1 MSAMSAGRSAL
12 RMGPAELV
20 QAAAMARRFYLEG
33 KSKIQIA
40 EEFGVSRFKVARV
53 LETALERDLVRIE
66 IRVPAELDAERSD
79 ALRARYGLRHAVV
92 VESPAEEQDDAPDP
106 ENLGEVAAD
115 LLGELVNEGDVL
127 GLAWGRSTIHMAA
140 ALDRLPPCTVVQLT
154 GVYDAGTAERGSV
167 EAVRRA
173 AQVSGGEAHPIYAP
187 MLLPDPATAAALRH
201 QTGIARAFDYF
212 DKVTVAAVSIGSWE
226 PGISTVH
233 DMLSDEERAHYASL
247 GVAAEM
253 SAHLFDT
260 EGRRVGRDLGERCI
274 TVEADR
280 LRRIPEVVAIAGGQ
294 RKAAAIGAVLRSGLV
309 TSLVTDTAAA
319 DYLLTESAAPQR
331 LGCWSGP
338 TRTATERHRG
348 GRRRPGRGHGNAR
361 TAHAPSGRSRV
372 RRLSPGPRPGP
383 SPPGTPPAPRTDSH
397 RPGCSAGSAAT
408 SRGCR
413 ASSCASPPDTA

>member
-1 MSAMSAGRSAL
+1 MAGMSAGRSAL

-92 VESPAEEQDDAPDP
+92 VESPAEAADESPDP

-115 LLGELVNEGDVL
+115 LLGELVTEGDVL

-187 MLLPDPATAAALRH
+187 MLLPDPATAAALRS
-201 QTGIARAFDYF
+201 QTGIARAFEYF
-212 DKVTVAAVSIGSWE
+212 DKVTVACVSIGSWE

-233 DMLSDEERAHYASL
+233 DMLSDAERAHYASL

-253 SAHLFDT
+253 SAHLFDS

-309 TSLVTDTAAA
+309 TSLVTDRAAA
-319 DYLLTESAAPQR
+319 DYLLTES
-331 LGCWSGP
+331 
-338 TRTATERHRG
+338 
-348 GRRRPGRGHGNAR
+348 
-361 TAHAPSGRSRV
+361 
-372 RRLSPGPRPGP
+372 SPG
-383 SPPGTPPAPRTDSH
+383 THPALDRTD
-397 RPGCSAGSAAT
+397 PDGS
-408 SRGCR
+408 
-413 ASSCASPPDTA
+413 

>member
-1 MSAMSAGRSAL
+1 MSTGRSAM

-92 VESPAEEQDDAPDP
+92 VESPAEAETDTADP

-140 ALDRLPPCTVVQLT
+140 ALNRLPPCTVVQLT

-187 MLLPDPATAAALRH
+187 MLLPDSATAAALRG
-201 QTGIARAFDYF
+201 QTGIARAFEYF
-212 DKVTVAAVSIGSWE
+212 DKVTVACVSIGAWA
-226 PGISTVH
+226 PGISTVY
-233 DMLSDEERAHYASL
+233 DMLSEEERAHYASL
-247 GVAAEM
+247 GAAAEM
-253 SAHLFDT
+253 SAHLFDS
-260 EGRRVGRDLGERCI
+260 EGRRIGRDLGERCI

-319 DYLLTESAAPQR
+319 DYLLHET
-331 LGCWSGP
+331 G
-338 TRTATERHRG
+338 
-348 GRRRPGRGHGNAR
+348 
-361 TAHAPSGRSRV
+361 
-372 RRLSPGPRPGP
+372 PGPRP
-383 SPPGTPPAPRTDSH
+383 ALE
-397 RPGCSAGSAAT
+397 
-408 SRGCR
+408 R
-413 ASSCASPPDTA
+413 ADPDGI

>member
-1 MSAMSAGRSAL
+1 VNSSEEIAVSGMSAGRSAM

-92 VESPAEEQDDAPDP
+92 VESPAEAEESSPDP

-173 AQVSGGEAHPIYAP
+173 AQVSGGDAHPIYAP
-187 MLLPDPATAAALRH
+187 MLLPDAATAAALRN
-201 QTGIARAFDYF
+201 QTGIARAFEYF
-212 DKVTVAAVSIGSWE
+212 DKVTVACVSIGSWE

-253 SAHLFDT
+253 SAHLFDA

-294 RKAAAIGAVLRSGLV
+294 RKAAAIDAVLRSGLV
-309 TSLVTDTAAA
+309 TSLVTDTSAA
-319 DYLLTESAAPQR
+319 DYLM
-331 LGCWSGP
+331 
-338 TRTATERHRG
+338 TA
-348 GRRRPGRGHGNAR
+348 
-361 TAHAPSGRSRV
+361 
-372 RRLSPGPRPGP
+372 
-383 SPPGTPPAPRTDSH
+383 GTPP
-397 RPGCSAGSAAT
+397 RPALN
-408 SRGCR
+408 R
-413 ASSCASPPDTA
+413 ADPDGP

>member
-1 MSAMSAGRSAL
+1 MSGMSAGRSAM

-92 VESPAEEQDDAPDP
+92 VEAAAEETPDP

-115 LLGELVNEGDVL
+115 LLGELVNEGDIL

-173 AQVSGGEAHPIYAP
+173 AQVSGGDAHPIYAP
-187 MLLPDPATAAALRH
+187 MLLPDAATAAALRN
-201 QTGIARAFDYF
+201 QTGIARAFEYF
-212 DKVTVAAVSIGSWE
+212 DKVTVACVSIGSWE

-233 DMLSDEERAHYASL
+233 DMLSDEERGHYASL

-253 SAHLFDT
+253 SAHLFDA

-274 TVEADR
+274 TVKADQ
-280 LRRIPEVVAIAGGQ
+280 LRRVPEVVAIAGGQ
-294 RKAAAIGAVLRSGLV
+294 RKAAAIDAVLRSGLV
-309 TSLVTDTAAA
+309 TSLVTDTSAA
-319 DYLLTESAAPQR
+319 DYLM
-331 LGCWSGP
+331 
-338 TRTATERHRG
+338 TAG
-348 GRRRPGRGHGNAR
+348 
-361 TAHAPSGRSRV
+361 
-372 RRLSPGPRPGP
+372 
-383 SPPGTPPAPRTDSH
+383 PAPKPALNRTD
-397 RPGCSAGSAAT
+397 
-408 SRGCR
+408 
-413 ASSCASPPDTA
+413 PDGI

>member
-1 MSAMSAGRSAL
+1 MSTGRTTA

-92 VESPAEEQDDAPDP
+92 VESPADSPSGGEDHPDP

-115 LLGELVNEGDVL
+115 LLGELVAEGDVL
-127 GLAWGRSTIHMAA
+127 GLAWGRSTINMAA
-140 ALDRLPPCTVVQLT
+140 ALRHLPPCTVVQLT

-173 AQVSGGEAHPIYAP
+173 ADVAGGEAHPIYAP
-187 MLLPDPATAAALRH
+187 MLLPDAATANALRS
-201 QTGIARAFDYF
+201 QTGVARAFEYF
-212 DKVTVAAVSIGSWE
+212 DKVTVAAVSIGSWA
-226 PGISTVH
+226 PGISTVY
-233 DMLSDEERAHYASL
+233 DMLSEEEREQYASL
-247 GVAAEM
+247 GAAAEM
-253 SAHLFDT
+253 SAHLFDDA
-260 EGRRVGRDLGERCI
+260 GRRVGRDLGERCI

-280 LRRIPEVVAIAGGQ
+280 LRRIPEVVAIAGGL

-309 TSLVTDTAAA
+309 TSLVTDTAVA
-319 DYLLTESAAPQR
+319 DYLLHESRPPLRPA
-331 LGCWSGP
+331 L
-338 TRTATERHRG
+338 ER
-348 GRRRPGRGHGNAR
+348 A
-361 TAHAPSGRSRV
+361 
-372 RRLSPGPRPGP
+372 
-383 SPPGTPPAPRTDSH
+383 D
-397 RPGCSAGSAAT
+397 
-408 SRGCR
+408 
-413 ASSCASPPDTA
+413 PDDL

>member
-1 MSAMSAGRSAL
+1 MTGMSQGRPAL

-79 ALRARYGLRHAVV
+79 RLRARYGLRHAVV
-92 VESPAEEQDDAPDP
+92 VESPSAAAESADESPDP

-115 LLGELVNEGDVL
+115 LLGELVTEGDVL

-187 MLLPDPATAAALRH
+187 MLLPDPATAAALRN
-201 QTGIARAFDYF
+201 QTGIARAFEYF

-253 SAHLFDT
+253 SAHLFDA

-280 LRRIPEVVAIAGGQ
+280 LRRIPEVVAIAGGR
-294 RKAAAIGAVLRSGLV
+294 RKASAIDAVLRSGLV

-319 DYLLTESAAPQR
+319 DYLL
-331 LGCWSGP
+331 
-338 TRTATERHRG
+338 
-348 GRRRPGRGHGNAR
+348 
-361 TAHAPSGRSRV
+361 
-372 RRLSPGPRPGP
+372 
-383 SPPGTPPAPRTDSH
+383 
-397 RPGCSAGSAAT
+397 SAGSAPRPALE
-408 SRGCR
+408 R
-413 ASSCASPPDTA
+413 ADPDGPEDE

>member
-1 MSAMSAGRSAL
+1 MNSSEEIAVAGMSAGRSAL

-92 VESPAEEQDDAPDP
+92 VESPAEGEDESPDP

-115 LLGELVNEGDVL
+115 LLGELVTEGDVL

-187 MLLPDPATAAALRH
+187 MLLPDPATAAALRG

-212 DKVTVAAVSIGSWE
+212 DKVTVACVSIGSWE

-253 SAHLFDT
+253 SAHLFDAD
-260 EGRRVGRDLGERCI
+260 GRRVGRDLGERCI

-309 TSLVTDTAAA
+309 TSLVTDRAAA
-319 DYLLTESAAPQR
+319 DYLLTES
-331 LGCWSGP
+331 
-338 TRTATERHRG
+338 
-348 GRRRPGRGHGNAR
+348 
-361 TAHAPSGRSRV
+361 
-372 RRLSPGPRPGP
+372 SPG
-383 SPPGTPPAPRTDSH
+383 THPALDRTD
-397 RPGCSAGSAAT
+397 
-408 SRGCR
+408 
-413 ASSCASPPDTA
+413 PDGN

>member
-1 MSAMSAGRSAL
+1 MSTGRSAT

-92 VESPAEEQDDAPDP
+92 VESPADAEADTPDP

-115 LLGELVNEGDVL
+115 LLGELVAEGDVL

-140 ALDRLPPCTVVQLT
+140 ALHRLPPCTVVQLT

-173 AQVSGGEAHPIYAP
+173 AAVSGGEAHPIYAP
-187 MLLPDPATAAALRH
+187 MLLPDTATADALRG
-201 QTGIARAFDYF
+201 QTGIARAFEYF
-212 DKVTVAAVSIGSWE
+212 DKVTVACVSIGSWE
-226 PGISTVH
+226 AGISTVY
-233 DMLSDEERAHYASL
+233 DMLTEKERAHYENL
-247 GVAAEM
+247 GAAAEM
-253 SAHLFDT
+253 SAHLFDA
-260 EGRRVGRDLGERCI
+260 EGRRIGRDLGERCI

-280 LRRIPEVVAIAGGQ
+280 LRRIPEVVAIAGGR
-294 RKAAAIGAVLRSGLV
+294 RKAEAIGAVLRSGLV

-319 DYLLTESAAPQR
+319 DYLLAETTPAA
-331 LGCWSGP
+331 
-338 TRTATERHRG
+338 H
-348 GRRRPGRGHGNAR
+348 
-361 TAHAPSGRSRV
+361 
-372 RRLSPGPRPGP
+372 
-383 SPPGTPPAPRTDSH
+383 PALD
-397 RPGCSAGSAAT
+397 
-408 SRGCR
+408 R
-413 ASSCASPPDTA
+413 ADPDGV

>member
-1 MSAMSAGRSAL
+1 MSGMSAGRSAM

-92 VESPAEEQDDAPDP
+92 VESPADAEESPDP

-173 AQVSGGEAHPIYAP
+173 AQVSGGDAHPIYAP
-187 MLLPDPATAAALRH
+187 MLLPDPATAAALRN
-201 QTGIARAFDYF
+201 QTGIARAFEYF
-212 DKVTVAAVSIGSWE
+212 DKVTVAVRLDRFLGAWDLHRPRHAQRRGA
-226 PGISTVH
+226 G
-233 DMLSDEERAHYASL
+233 HYASL

-253 SAHLFDT
+253 SAHLFDAD
-260 EGRRVGRDLGERCI
+260 GRRVGRDLGERCI
-274 TVEADR
+274 TVKADQ

-294 RKAAAIGAVLRSGLV
+294 RKAAAIDAVLRSGLV
-309 TSLVTDTAAA
+309 TSLVTDTSAA
-319 DYLLTESAAPQR
+319 DYLLDGGSDAEAGAQQ
-331 LGCWSGP
+331 GGP
-338 TRTATERHRG
+338 
-348 GRRRPGRGHGNAR
+348 
-361 TAHAPSGRSRV
+361 
-372 RRLSPGPRPGP
+372 
-383 SPPGTPPAPRTDSH
+383 
-397 RPGCSAGSAAT
+397 
-408 SRGCR
+408 
-413 ASSCASPPDTA
+413 

>member
-1 MSAMSAGRSAL
+1 MSTGGRSAM

-92 VESPAEEQDDAPDP
+92 VESPTSTDEIDDSPDP

-115 LLGELVNEGDVL
+115 LLGELVTEGDVL

-140 ALDRLPPCTVVQLT
+140 ALDQLPPCTVVQLT

-187 MLLPDPATAAALRH
+187 MLLPDPATAAALRN
-201 QTGIARAFDYF
+201 QTGIARAFEYF

-226 PGISTVH
+226 RGISTVH

-253 SAHLFDT
+253 SAHLFDA

-294 RKAAAIGAVLRSGLV
+294 RKAAAIDAVLRSGLV

-319 DYLLTESAAPQR
+319 DQLMVMGQ
-331 LGCWSGP
+331 
-338 TRTATERHRG
+338 
-348 GRRRPGRGHGNAR
+348 
-361 TAHAPSGRSRV
+361 
-372 RRLSPGPRPGP
+372 
-383 SPPGTPPAPRTDSH
+383 TPHPALDRADPD
-397 RPGCSAGSAAT
+397 GS
-408 SRGCR
+408 
-413 ASSCASPPDTA
+413 

>member
-1 MSAMSAGRSAL
+1 M
-12 RMGPAELV
+12 
-20 QAAAMARRFYLEG
+20 
-33 KSKIQIA
+33 
-40 EEFGVSRFKVARV
+40 ARV

-92 VESPAEEQDDAPDP
+92 VESPADAEETPDP

-173 AQVSGGEAHPIYAP
+173 AQVSGGDAHPIYAP
-187 MLLPDPATAAALRH
+187 MLLPDAATAEALRH
-201 QTGIARAFDYF
+201 QTGIARAFEYF
-212 DKVTVAAVSIGSWE
+212 DKVTVACVSIGSWE

-253 SAHLFDT
+253 SAHLFDAD
-260 EGRRVGRDLGERCI
+260 GRRVGRDLGERCI
-274 TVEADR
+274 TVKADQ

-294 RKAAAIGAVLRSGLV
+294 RKAAAIDAVLRSGLV
-309 TSLVTDTAAA
+309 TSLVTDTSAA
-319 DYLLTESAAPQR
+319 DYLMT
-331 LGCWSGP
+331 
-338 TRTATERHRG
+338 
-348 GRRRPGRGHGNAR
+348 
-361 TAHAPSGRSRV
+361 
-372 RRLSPGPRPGP
+372 
-383 SPPGTPPAPRTDSH
+383 
-397 RPGCSAGSAAT
+397 AGST
-408 SRGCR
+408 PKSTLNR
-413 ASSCASPPDTA
+413 ADPDGA

>member
-1 MSAMSAGRSAL
+1 
-12 RMGPAELV
+12 MGPAELV

-92 VESPAEEQDDAPDP
+92 VESPADASDDAPDP
-106 ENLGEVAAD
+106 ENLGDVAAD
-115 LLGELVNEGDVL
+115 LLGELVVEGDVL

-140 ALDRLPPCTVVQLT
+140 ALNRLPPCTVVQLT

-187 MLLPDPATAAALRH
+187 MLLPDPATAAALRG
-201 QTGIARAFDYF
+201 QTGIARAFEYF
-212 DKVTVAAVSIGSWE
+212 DKVTVACVSIGSWA
-226 PGISTVH
+226 PGVSTVY
-233 DMLSDEERAHYASL
+233 DMLSKEERAHYASL
-247 GVAAEM
+247 GAAAEM

-260 EGRRVGRDLGERCI
+260 DGRRIGRDLGERCI

-280 LRRIPEVVAIAGGQ
+280 LRRVPEVVAIAGGR

-319 DYLLTESAAPQR
+319 DHLLLET
-331 LGCWSGP
+331 G
-338 TRTATERHRG
+338 
-348 GRRRPGRGHGNAR
+348 
-361 TAHAPSGRSRV
+361 
-372 RRLSPGPRPGP
+372 PGPRP
-383 SPPGTPPAPRTDSH
+383 ALDRRD
-397 RPGCSAGSAAT
+397 
-408 SRGCR
+408 
-413 ASSCASPPDTA
+413 PDGA

>member
-1 MSAMSAGRSAL
+1 
-12 RMGPAELV
+12 
-20 QAAAMARRFYLEG
+20 
-33 KSKIQIA
+33 
-40 EEFGVSRFKVARV
+40 
-53 LETALERDLVRIE
+53 
-66 IRVPAELDAERSD
+66 
-79 ALRARYGLRHAVV
+79 
-92 VESPAEEQDDAPDP
+92 
-106 ENLGEVAAD
+106 GEVAAD

-173 AQVSGGEAHPIYAP
+173 AQVSGGDAHPIYAP
-187 MLLPDPATAAALRH
+187 MLLPDAATAAALRN
-201 QTGIARAFDYF
+201 QTGIARAFEYF
-212 DKVTVAAVSIGSWE
+212 DKVTVACVSIGSWE

-294 RKAAAIGAVLRSGLV
+294 RKAAAIDAVLRSGLV
-309 TSLVTDTAAA
+309 TSLVTDTSAA
-319 DYLLTESAAPQR
+319 DYLMAA
-331 LGCWSGP
+331 G
-338 TRTATERHRG
+338 
-348 GRRRPGRGHGNAR
+348 
-361 TAHAPSGRSRV
+361 
-372 RRLSPGPRPGP
+372 
-383 SPPGTPPAPRTDSH
+383 PAPRPALARQD
-397 RPGCSAGSAAT
+397 
-408 SRGCR
+408 
-413 ASSCASPPDTA
+413 PDGP

>member
-1 MSAMSAGRSAL
+1 VSTGGRSAM

-92 VESPAEEQDDAPDP
+92 VESPTAVDEVDESPDP

-115 LLGELVNEGDVL
+115 LLGELVTEGDVL

-140 ALDRLPPCTVVQLT
+140 ALDQLPPCTVVQLT

-187 MLLPDPATAAALRH
+187 MLLPDPATAAALRN
-201 QTGIARAFDYF
+201 QTGIARAFEYF

-253 SAHLFDT
+253 SAHLFDA

-294 RKAAAIGAVLRSGLV
+294 RKAAAIDAVLRSGLV

-319 DYLLTESAAPQR
+319 DQLLVR
-331 LGCWSGP
+331 G
-338 TRTATERHRG
+338 ATPH
-348 GRRRPGRGHGNAR
+348 
-361 TAHAPSGRSRV
+361 
-372 RRLSPGPRPGP
+372 
-383 SPPGTPPAPRTDSH
+383 PALDREDPD
-397 RPGCSAGSAAT
+397 GS
-408 SRGCR
+408 
-413 ASSCASPPDTA
+413 

>member
-1 MSAMSAGRSAL
+1 MSTGRTAA

-92 VESPAEEQDDAPDP
+92 VESPADGAVSDHHDP
-106 ENLGEVAAD
+106 ENLGAVAAD
-115 LLGELVNEGDVL
+115 LLGELVTEGDVL
-127 GLAWGRSTIHMAA
+127 GLAWGRSTINMAT
-140 ALDRLPPCTVVQLT
+140 ALRQLPPCTVVQLT

-173 AQVSGGEAHPIYAP
+173 AEVAGGEAHPIYAP
-187 MLLPDPATAAALRH
+187 MLLPDAATANALRS
-201 QTGIARAFDYF
+201 QTGVARAFEYF

-233 DMLSDEERAHYASL
+233 DMLSEEEREHYASL
-247 GVAAEM
+247 GAAAEM
-253 SAHLFDT
+253 SAHLFDA
-260 EGRRVGRDLGERCI
+260 EGRRIGRDLGERCI

-280 LRRIPEVVAIAGGQ
+280 LRRIPEVVAIAGGR
-294 RKAAAIGAVLRSGLV
+294 RKAEAIGAVLRSGLV

-319 DYLLTESAAPQR
+319 DFLLHET
-331 LGCWSGP
+331 
-338 TRTATERHRG
+338 H
-348 GRRRPGRGHGNAR
+348 
-361 TAHAPSGRSRV
+361 
-372 RRLSPGPRPGP
+372 
-383 SPPGTPPAPRTDSH
+383 
-397 RPGCSAGSAAT
+397 AGSRPALE
-408 SRGCR
+408 R
-413 ASSCASPPDTA
+413 ADPDEL

>member
-1 MSAMSAGRSAL
+1 MRRPSAHV

-92 VESPAEEQDDAPDP
+92 VESPAGGQADDAADP

-115 LLGELVNEGDVL
+115 LLGELVTEGDVL
-127 GLAWGRSTIHMAA
+127 GPGLGPVDHPHGGRAA
-140 ALDRLPPCTVVQLT
+140 TGSPPCTVVQLT

-167 EAVRRA
+167 EAVRARGRRSPA
-173 AQVSGGEAHPIYAP
+173 ARRTRSTRRCCCPTRRP
-187 MLLPDPATAAALRH
+187 PPRCAARR
-201 QTGIARAFDYF
+201 GIARGLRVLRQGHRRRASPS
-212 DKVTVAAVSIGSWE
+212 APGSRAS
-226 PGISTVH
+226 PPSTTC
-233 DMLSDEERAHYASL
+233 SPTQEREHYASL

-253 SAHLFDT
+253 SAHLFDA
-260 EGRRVGRDLGERCI
+260 EGRRIGRDLGERCI

-280 LRRIPEVVAIAGGQ
+280 LRRIPEVVAIAGGR

-319 DYLLTESAAPQR
+319 DYLLTAGPAPSPR
-331 LGCWSGP
+331 WTGRTPTASGP
-338 TRTATERHRG
+338 LDGA
-348 GRRRPGRGHGNAR
+348 
-361 TAHAPSGRSRV
+361 
-372 RRLSPGPRPGP
+372 
-383 SPPGTPPAPRTDSH
+383 
-397 RPGCSAGSAAT
+397 
-408 SRGCR
+408 CR
-413 ASSCASPPDTA
+413 ARGSGTHASKLAAAL

>member
-92 VESPAEEQDDAPDP
+92 VESPADAVDETTTGSAPTDP

-115 LLGELVNEGDVL
+115 LLGELVTEGDVL

-140 ALDRLPPCTVVQLT
+140 ALHQLPPCTVVQLT

-187 MLLPDPATAAALRH
+187 MLLPDPATAAALRN
-201 QTGIARAFDYF
+201 QTGIARAFEYF

-253 SAHLFDT
+253 SAHLFDAQ
-260 EGRRVGRDLGERCI
+260 GRRVGRDLGERCI

-280 LRRIPEVVAIAGGQ
+280 LRRIPEVVAIAGGL
-294 RKAAAIGAVLRSGLV
+294 RKASAIDAVLRSGLV

-319 DYLLTESAAPQR
+319 DYLLGET
-331 LGCWSGP
+331 G
-338 TRTATERHRG
+338 TA
-348 GRRRPGRGHGNAR
+348 
-361 TAHAPSGRSRV
+361 
-372 RRLSPGPRPGP
+372 PRPALDRADP
-383 SPPGTPPAPRTDSH
+383 DD
-397 RPGCSAGSAAT
+397 AT
-408 SRGCR
+408 R
-413 ASSCASPPDTA
+413 